1 VTEPVARS
9 PAGMCCRLSRQW
21 FAPRV
26 GTETRR
32 ELTERLL
39 RAAAEA
45 GPEERAALLGQAI
58 EANLQVAREV
68 ARRYHGKGIPADD
81 LHQVAYLGLVKA
93 AHAFDPERS
102 HDFLSYAVPTIR
114 GEVRRHF
121 RDAGWVVRPPRRIQE
136 LQPRVVTADSELHHE
151 LGRTPQ
157 AREIAERL
165 GVEAAAVV
173 ETLAVQGCFA
183 PVSLDTSDAD
193 PDDDNRSLLNRF
205 GRDEVGFARA
215 EARLGLV
222 EQLAKLSAR
231 ERFVLRMWIV
241 EDRTQV
247 EIGRLIGV
255 TQMQVSRLI
264 SGALDRLRREM
275 TAA

>member
-1 VTEPVARS
+1 
-9 PAGMCCRLSRQW
+9 
-21 FAPRV
+21 V

-39 RAAAEA
+39 RAAAGA
-45 GPEERAALLGQAI
+45 GTEERAALLGQAI
-58 EANLQVAREV
+58 EANLQVAREI
-68 ARRYHGKGIPADD
+68 ARRYQGKGIAADD
-81 LHQVAYLGLVKA
+81 LHQVAFLGLVKA

-136 LQPRVVTADSELHHE
+136 LQPRVVTADRELHHE

-157 AREIAERL
+157 TSEIAERL
-165 GVEAAAVV
+165 GVEVAAVV
-173 ETLAVQGCFA
+173 ETLAVQGCFS
-183 PVSLDTSDAD
+183 PVSLDASEAN
-193 PDDDNRSLLNRF
+193 PDDDSRSLLDRF
-205 GRDEVGFARA
+205 GRDDVGFARA
-215 EARLGLV
+215 EARLVLR
-222 EQLAKLSAR
+222 EQLAKLSVR
-231 ERFVLRMWIV
+231 ERYVLRMWIV

-264 SGALDRLRREM
+264 SGALDRLRQEM